1 MKVIRDKMVN
11 RSERRRGQF
20 LVGRKVMNSSVRS
33 FVIRVRGLLAAAL
46 GILLIVPTIVAAQ
59 TQPSLLTS
67 RAELTAAAERAEK
80 NQSGNTSDALAAAAI
95 KQRLREGDFNPG
107 DRIILRVFTDQ
118 LRTDTLLVRSGR
130 LIDLPG
136 KTTVSLD
143 GVLRSEVSD
152 KVTAQVLRYVKARQV
167 EVVPLTRIAVLGEVA
182 RPGYFALPSDVAIGE
197 AIMQAGG
204 PTGTADMD
212 RSTVLR
218 GQQHIRSGKD
228 LIAALS
234 NGQTLDQFGLTAG
247 DQIVVGRSRD
257 LLNGSLMPFVGA
269 IASLAAIFVALHH
282 R

>member
-1 MKVIRDKMVN
+1 MKVIRDKMVT

-152 KVTAQVLRYVKARQV
+152 KVTAQVDHA
-167 EVVPLTRIAVLGEVA
+167 ESAVVPNVRFDQPHEHVGLAAA
-182 RPGYFALPSDVAIGE
+182 RCSQNVDMPS
-197 AIMQAGG
+197 
-204 PTGTADMD
+204 
-212 RSTVLR
+212 
-218 GQQHIRSGKD
+218 SG
-228 LIAALS
+228 
-234 NGQTLDQFGLTAG
+234 
-247 DQIVVGRSRD
+247 
-257 LLNGSLMPFVGA
+257 VGA
-269 IASLAAIFVALHH
+269 E
-282 R
+282 RYRN

>member
-1 MKVIRDKMVN
+1 
-11 RSERRRGQF
+11 
-20 LVGRKVMNSSVRS
+20 MNSSICS
-33 FVIRVRGLLAAAL
+33 FVIRARAAMATAFGALLLAPALLAA
-46 GILLIVPTIVAAQ
+46 Q
-59 TQPSLLTS
+59 SQPSLLTS

-80 NQSGNTSDALAAAAI
+80 SQSGNADDALAAAAI

-118 LRTDTLLVRSGR
+118 LHTDTLLVRAGR
-130 LIDLPG
+130 LVDLPG

-167 EVVPLTRIAVLGEVA
+167 EVVPLTRIAVMGEVA

-204 PTGTADMD
+204 PTVTADMD

-218 GQQHIRSGKD
+218 GQQHIRSGKQ
-228 LIAALS
+228 LVAALS

-269 IASLAAIFVALHH
+269 VASLAAIFVALHH